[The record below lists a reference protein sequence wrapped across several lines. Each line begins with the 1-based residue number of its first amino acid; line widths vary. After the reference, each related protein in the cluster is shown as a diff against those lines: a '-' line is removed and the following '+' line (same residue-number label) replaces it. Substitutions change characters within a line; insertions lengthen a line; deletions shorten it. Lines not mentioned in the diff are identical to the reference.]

1 MGLDLFLIINRLTDP
16 SENLLI
22 VPAMKQVRIYY
33 NLHKKMLS
41 VQTKVNGQWKVTAH
55 QSAAFLKNVTFRVSE
70 SGRQRV
76 LKEKRKNVHAFI
88 TGELIDA
95 LPKNYE
101 RFDSARYNPYELE
114 KFQCRNKNI
123 DKADFA
129 ILNGRQLF
137 VNNPQ

>member
-1 MGLDLFLIINRLTDP
+1 
-16 SENLLI
+16 
-22 VPAMKQVRIYY
+22 MKQVRIYF
-33 NLHKKMLS
+33 NLRTKTLS
-41 VQTKVNGQWKVTAH
+41 LQTKVNGQWKVTAH
-55 QSAAFLKNVTFRVSE
+55 PFTAYLKNVTFKVSE

>member
-1 MGLDLFLIINRLTDP
+1 
-16 SENLLI
+16 
-22 VPAMKQVRIYY
+22 MKQVRIYY

-41 VQTKVNGQWKVTAH
+41 VQTKVNGQWKVSAH

-95 LPKNYE
+95 LPQNYT
-101 RFDSARYNPYELE
+101 RWRAARYNPYELE

>member
-1 MGLDLFLIINRLTDP
+1 
-16 SENLLI
+16 
-22 VPAMKQVRIYY
+22 MKQVRIYF

-55 QSAAFLKNVTFRVSE
+55 QAAAFLKNATFKVSE

-76 LKEKRKNVHAFI
+76 LKEKLKTVHAFI

>member
-1 MGLDLFLIINRLTDP
+1 
-16 SENLLI
+16 
-22 VPAMKQVRIYY
+22 MKQVRIYF

-55 QSAAFLKNVTFRVSE
+55 QAAAFLKNVTFKVSE

-76 LKEKRKNVHAFI
+76 LKEKRKNVHAFV
-88 TGELIDA
+88 TGELIEK
-95 LPKNYE
+95 LPDHGK
-101 RFDSARYNPYELE
+101 FDSARYNPYELE
-114 KFQCRNKNI
+114 KFQSNGKYI

-137 VNNPQ
+137 VNNAE